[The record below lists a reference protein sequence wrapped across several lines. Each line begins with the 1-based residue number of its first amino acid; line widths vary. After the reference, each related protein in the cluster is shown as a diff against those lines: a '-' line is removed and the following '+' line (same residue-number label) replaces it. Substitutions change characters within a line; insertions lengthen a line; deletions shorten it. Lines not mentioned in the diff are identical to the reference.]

1 MFGGSSMKFENLMYD
16 GKNIKVVVDLDDV
29 FIESN
34 DLDVGVNTDDS
45 DTLDLSNIAT
55 DIATEARLDKED

>member
-16 GKNIKVVVDLDDV
+16 GKNIKVVVELDDV
-29 FIESN
+29 FIENN
-34 DLDVGVNTDDS
+34 DFDVEANTDDS

-55 DIATEARLDKED
+55 DIATEVRLDKED

>member
-34 DLDVGVNTDDS
+34 DLDVEANTDDS

-55 DIATEARLDKED
+55 DIATEVRLDKED

>member
-34 DLDVGVNTDDS
+34 DLDVEANTDDS

-55 DIATEARLDKED
+55 DIATEVRLYNEY

>member
-1 MFGGSSMKFENLMYD
+1 MKFENLMYD

-34 DLDVGVNTDDS
+34 DLDVEANTYDS

-55 DIATEARLDKED
+55 DIATEVRLDKEDQNVW

>member
-16 GKNIKVVVDLDDV
+16 GKNIKVVVDLEDV

-55 DIATEARLDKED
+55 DIATEVRLDKED

>member
-1 MFGGSSMKFENLMYD
+1 MKFENLMYD
-16 GKNIKVVVDLDDV
+16 GKNIKVVVDLEDV

-55 DIATEARLDKED
+55 DIATEVRLDKED

>member
-1 MFGGSSMKFENLMYD
+1 MKFENLMYD

-34 DLDVGVNTDDS
+34 DLDVEANTYDS

-55 DIATEARLDKED
+55 DIATGVRLDKEDQNVW

>member
-1 MFGGSSMKFENLMYD
+1 MKFENLMYD

-55 DIATEARLDKED
+55 DIATEVRLDKEDQNVW

>member
-1 MFGGSSMKFENLMYD
+1 MKFENLMYD

-34 DLDVGVNTDDS
+34 DLDVGLNTDDS

-55 DIATEARLDKED
+55 DIATEVRLDKED

>member
-1 MFGGSSMKFENLMYD
+1 MKFENLMYLD
-16 GKNIKVVVDLDDV
+16 KCIKVVVDLDDV

-34 DLDVGVNTDDS
+34 DLDVEANTDDS

-55 DIATEARLDKED
+55 DIATEVRLDKEDQNVW

>member
-1 MFGGSSMKFENLMYD
+1 MKFENLMYD
-16 GKNIKVVVDLDDV
+16 GKYIKVVVDLDDV

-55 DIATEARLDKED
+55 DIATEVRLDKED

>member
-1 MFGGSSMKFENLMYD
+1 MKFENLMYD

>member
-1 MFGGSSMKFENLMYD
+1 MKFENLMYD

-34 DLDVGVNTDDS
+34 DLDVEANTYDS

-55 DIATEARLDKED
+55 DIATGVRLDKED

>member
-34 DLDVGVNTDDS
+34 DLDVEANTYDS

-55 DIATEARLDKED
+55 DIATGVRLDKED

>member
-1 MFGGSSMKFENLMYD
+1 MKFENLMYD

-55 DIATEARLDKED
+55 DSATEVRLDKEDQNVW

>member
-1 MFGGSSMKFENLMYD
+1 MKFENLMYD

-34 DLDVGVNTDDS
+34 DLDAGVNTDDS

-55 DIATEARLDKED
+55 DIATEVRLDKED

>member
-1 MFGGSSMKFENLMYD
+1 MKFENLMYD

-55 DIATEARLDKED
+55 DIATEVRLDKED

>member
-55 DIATEARLDKED
+55 DIATEVRLDKED

>member
-1 MFGGSSMKFENLMYD
+1 MFCGSSMKFENLMYD

-34 DLDVGVNTDDS
+34 DLDVEANTDDS

-55 DIATEARLDKED
+55 DIATEVRLDKED

>member
-1 MFGGSSMKFENLMYD
+1 MKFENLMYD

-34 DLDVGVNTDDS
+34 DLDVEANTDDS
-45 DTLDLSNIAT
+45 DTLDLSNITT
-55 DIATEARLDKED
+55 DIATEVRLDKED

>member
-1 MFGGSSMKFENLMYD
+1 MKFENLMYD

-55 DIATEARLDKED
+55 DIATGVRLDKED

>member
-1 MFGGSSMKFENLMYD
+1 MKFENLMYD

-55 DIATEARLDKED
+55 DIATGVRLDKEDQNVW

>member
-1 MFGGSSMKFENLMYD
+1 MKFENLMYD

-55 DIATEARLDKED
+55 DIATEVRLVKED

>member
-1 MFGGSSMKFENLMYD
+1 MKFENLMYD

-34 DLDVGVNTDDS
+34 DLDVEANTDDS

-55 DIATEARLDKED
+55 DIATEVRLDKED